1 MTTLEIL
8 LLVIA
13 VVALFFVAVCFVIP
27 ALVKKGINLS
37 GIIAGSG
44 NVLDAAGVVVDSVQA
59 FLPDN
64 PGLCIVERI
73 IDYAKEAVKAAEQ
86 IYLASDMKT
95 DERKQAAYDQ
105 VVTALGYAGVEI
117 TPEIENI
124 VNTSIEA
131 AVFALPKTH
140 ATE

>member
-1 MTTLEIL
+1 MSSFGIL
-8 LLVIA
+8 LSIIII
-13 VVALFFVAVCFVIP
+13 VALFFVAVCIAIP
-27 ALVKKGINLS
+27 WLVRKGINLT
-37 GIIAGSG
+37 GIITGSG
-44 NVLDAAGVVVDSVQA
+44 NVLDAAGVVVDSVQS

-64 PGLCIVERI
+64 PGLCIIERI
-73 IDYAKEAVKAAEQ
+73 INYAKEAVKAAEQ

-105 VVTALGYAGVEI
+105 VITALGYAGVEI

-124 VNTSIEA
+124 INTSIEA

-140 ATE
+140 TNK

>member
-1 MTTLEIL
+1 MSTLEIL
-8 LLVIA
+8 LFIIA
-13 VVALFFVAVCFVIP
+13 VVALFFVAVCFAIP

-44 NVLDAAGVVVDSVQA
+44 NVLDAAGVVVDSVQT

-124 VNTSIEA
+124 INTSIEA

-140 ATE
+140 TNE

>member
-1 MTTLEIL
+1 MSTLEIL
-8 LLVIA
+8 LFIIA
-13 VVALFFVAVCFVIP
+13 VVALFFVAVCFAIP

-44 NVLDAAGVVVDSVQA
+44 NVLDAAGVVVDSVQT

-64 PGLCIVERI
+64 PGLCIIERI
-73 IDYAKEAVKAAEQ
+73 INYAKEAVKAAEQ
-86 IYLASDMKT
+86 IYLASDMNQ
-95 DERKQAAYDQ
+95 DYRKKEAYNQ
-105 VVTALGYAGVEI
+105 VTTALNYAGVEI

-124 VNTSIEA
+124 INTSIEA

-140 ATE
+140 TTE

>member
-8 LLVIA
+8 LFIVTI
-13 VVALFFVAVCFVIP
+13 VALFFVAVCIAIP
-27 ALVKKGINLS
+27 RLVRKGINLT
-37 GIIAGSG
+37 GIITGSG
-44 NVLDAAGVVVDSVQA
+44 NVLDAAGVVVDSVQS

-64 PGLCIVERI
+64 PGLCIIERI
-73 IDYAKEAVKAAEQ
+73 INYAKEAVKAAEQ

-105 VVTALGYAGVEI
+105 VITALGYAGVEI

-124 VNTSIEA
+124 INTSIEA

-140 ATE
+140 TNK